1 MSAKSPNSD
10 TVSVQAVADGLALLI
25 EHTKKD
31 LALKKEP
38 PRLSHYRVIPENLQ
52 TAYDLIKSGATL
64 VRATATKYALVGAID
79 TKDQGTLGMDLLKG
93 CELIAASAHVF
104 MPDPSGCSRA
114 LREYT
119 QKAALSIFVATLK
132 LVQAFH
138 PTLVSKNNN
147 NNNNNTSSR
156 QTIAIASKDNNVGAQ
171 KTGAVWEACDHI
183 LNKMLPQGN
192 RNAMR
197 REIFTLTR
205 ECNDTMEEFDELVE
219 MGPKEEENNGETNV
233 EEEEDDEDDDPYA
246 FGDEEDQYSE
256 LELPMAKACLGLLKN
271 SRGNMKIALESCEA
285 LGKLEQEHSED
296 PQKYLEAILTVHG
309 QSKKVGEGVTDLG
322 SLLYPP
328 LLGQSTDLKEG
339 VLQQIGFIVEFQDY
353 LLGLDI
359 PLPETVTKL
368 ANTLKT
374 SAENKQKEFLEAL
387 EKCQAAGEQ

>member
-1 MSAKSPNSD
+1 MSTKPSNPDAI
-10 TVSVQAVADGLALLI
+10 SVKAVADGLALLI

-52 TAYDLIKSGATL
+52 TAYDLLKSGATL

-79 TKDQGTLGMDLLKG
+79 TKDQGTLGTDLLKG

-104 MPDPSGCSRA
+104 MPDPNGCSRA

-138 PTLVSKNNN
+138 PTVLPVSKNKNNN
-147 NNNNNTSSR
+147 NKQQ
-156 QTIAIASKDNNVGAQ
+156 QTIAVASKDNTVGAQ

-205 ECNDTMEEFDELVE
+205 ECNDTMEEFEELVE
-219 MGPKEEENNGETNV
+219 LGPKEDDNGKNAV
-233 EEEEDDEDDDPYA
+233 EEDDDDDDDPYA

-256 LELPMAKACLGLLKN
+256 SELPMAKACLGLLKN
-271 SRGNMKIALESCEA
+271 SRGNMKIALETCEA
-285 LGKLEQEHSED
+285 LGKLEQEHSDHPE
-296 PQKYLEAILTVHG
+296 KYLEAIMTVHG
-309 QSKKVGEGVTDLG
+309 HSKRVGEGVTDLG

-328 LLGQSTDLKEG
+328 MLGQSPDLKEG
-339 VLQQIGFIVEFQDY
+339 VLQQVGFIVEFQDY

-359 PLPETVTKL
+359 PLPDTVIKL

-374 SAENKQKEFLEAL
+374 SAERKQQDFLEAL
-387 EKCQAAGEQ
+387 EKCQAAGDQ